1 MPRPSADWPAQHR
14 TASGTRPER
23 ALSVSELNRM
33 ARRLLESDL
42 PAVWISGEV
51 SNLARPAS
59 GHWYLTLKDEQAQV
73 RCVMFR
79 GANRA
84 VRFTPANGQT
94 VLGHGRVSLYEP
106 RGDFQLILEH
116 LEPAGDGLL
125 RQRLEALIARLT
137 AEGLFAPQRKRPLPA
152 LPRCIGVITSPTGAA
167 IRDILNVLRRRFAAV
182 PVVLYPVAV
191 QGEGA
196 KHEIVAALQAAAAR
210 AECDVLIVARGGG
223 SLEDLWAFNEE
234 IVARAIAAS
243 PIPVVSGV
251 GHEIDVTLA
260 DLAADLRAPT
270 PSGAAELVVPDS
282 STWLRQVERL
292 AGRSH
297 AAIRR
302 RLVTEQRQLA
312 TVTARL
318 RRADPGYRLRQSAQR
333 LDELGQRLRRSLARR
348 LRTDAL
354 RWQGLDR
361 RLHRASPA
369 LRVAVAR
376 DRLQASR
383 ARLVLALRSRL
394 RATGLTLAGVT
405 GRLNAV
411 SPLKTLERGY
421 AIVLA
426 ADGTVVRDAGGLRP
440 GDAVTARLARGS
452 VTATVVG
459 VLPPEVGDRGR

>member
-1 MPRPSADWPAQHR
+1 MPRLTGDWPAAR
-14 TASGTRPER
+14 PAATAARPER

-33 ARRLLESDL
+33 ARRLLEGDL

-79 GANRA
+79 GANRG
-84 VRFTPANGQT
+84 VRFQPANGQS

-137 AEGLFAPQRKRPLPA
+137 AEGLFAPERKRRPPP

-167 IRDILNVLRRRFAAV
+167 VRDILNVLRRRFAAV

-196 KHEIVAALQAAAAR
+196 KHEIVAALETAAAR

-243 PIPVVSGV
+243 PIPVISGV

-270 PSGAAELVVPDS
+270 PSGAAELAVPDS
-282 STWLRQVERL
+282 GEWVRQAERL
-292 AGRSH
+292 SARSH

-302 RLVTEQRQLA
+302 LLAADQRQLGSI
-312 TVTARL
+312 TARL
-318 RRADPGYRLRQSAQR
+318 RRAGPGYRLRQSAQR

-348 LRTDAL
+348 LQVDAL
-354 RWQGLDR
+354 RWQELDR
-361 RLHRASPA
+361 RLQRASPA
-369 LRVAVAR
+369 LRVAVTR
-376 DRLQASR
+376 DRLHACQ
-383 ARLVLALRSRL
+383 ARLTLTL
-394 RATGLTLAGVT
+394 RATLRTTRLTLAGMA

-411 SPLKTLERGY
+411 SPLQTLERGY
-421 AIVLA
+421 AILLTDA
-426 ADGTVVRDAGGLRP
+426 GAVVRDAATLQP
-440 GDAVTARLARGS
+440 GETLTARLARGS
-452 VTATVVG
+452 LAATVVK
-459 VLPPEVGDRGR
+459 VLPPEEGG

>member
-1 MPRPSADWPAQHR
+1 MPRPPGDWPAPR
-14 TASGTRPER
+14 SAANGARPER

-33 ARRLLESDL
+33 ARRLLEGDL

-79 GANRA
+79 GANRG

-137 AEGLFAPQRKRPLPA
+137 AEGLFAPERKRPLPA

-167 IRDILNVLRRRFAAV
+167 IRDVLNVLRRRFAAV

-196 KHEIVAALQAAAAR
+196 KHEIVAALQTAAAR

-282 STWLRQVERL
+282 SEWARRVERL
-292 AGRSH
+292 AARSQ
-297 AAIRR
+297 AAVRR
-302 RLVTEQRQLA
+302 RLLAEQRQLA
-312 TVTARL
+312 TITARL

-348 LRTDAL
+348 LQVDAL
-354 RWQGLDR
+354 RWQGLER

-369 LRVAVAR
+369 LRVAVTR
-376 DRLQASR
+376 DRLQAGR
-383 ARLVLALRSRL
+383 ARLTLALRARL
-394 RATGLTLAGVT
+394 RATGLTLAGVA

-411 SPLKTLERGY
+411 SPLQTLERGY

-426 ADGTVVRDAGGLRP
+426 ADGTVVRDAGALRR

-452 VTATVVG
+452 VTATVVE
-459 VLPPEVGDRGR
+459 VLPPEGGE